1 MLGGADNSNSELL
14 SYISGAKNERV
25 CVENQCGYWL
35 PRSCNVPVVICDAS
49 KKRCPVRKSVKV
61 ILSPC
66 FQCVVL
72 S

>member
-1 MLGGADNSNSELL
+1 MGGADNSNSGLL

-25 CVENQCGYWL
+25 CVENQCGHWL
-35 PRSCNVPVVICDAS
+35 PRPCNVPVVIFDAS

-66 FQCVVL
+66 SQCFVL